1 MSTLEK
7 SGAIEKSRVVAAPD
21 PLARALASPWL
32 GAGLAVAAIAAQLA
46 GHIDCDVS
54 WFLTFAEKIVDGA
67 TPYVD
72 VTDPNPPAAFL
83 SLIPA
88 VLLARALHVAP
99 EASVAALVV
108 VFAAGAIGLAAHLLR
123 LGGARSR
130 RSSLQLFNALVFLL
144 LFAPALVFAERE
156 HIAVLAMSPLL
167 TALAIEQRRR
177 PGPARAAR
185 LVAGLG
191 GGLAIA
197 LKPHFALA
205 IALPALALAWRERR
219 ASALWR
225 EELVAAALATGTY
238 AVAVVLLFPAYV
250 ERALPLAFEVYAP
263 ARDGLAH
270 LLIFSLAPA
279 YLALLAG
286 FFVAARGALDRA
298 TLVFLCASIGCFA
311 AFLVQGKGWINH
323 AYPALALILL
333 AWTLLALGSHIRTPR
348 RAALIKFLFV
358 PALVGAPVCFA
369 LADLLAD
376 AEEHPGLT
384 EAVASVAPPHPR
396 VATIARQLDFG
407 HPLVRRLEGEW
418 IGRQN
423 ALWVSALVRRLLP
436 SADLERQARLE
447 AWRHADLADFAE
459 DLRRGRP
466 DIVVVEDETTRRFVL
481 ARPETAAALDG
492 YRLAA
497 RAGEIEIWRRA
508 DQSVS
513 PSSENDS
520 IMAEQSNSEAKRR
533 P

>member
-1 MSTLEK
+1 MTALEK
-7 SGAIEKSRVVAAPD
+7 SGTVERSGSAAPD
-21 PLARALASPWL
+21 PLERALGSPWL

-54 WFLTFAEKIVDGA
+54 WFLTFAEKTVDGA
-67 TPYVD
+67 TPYID
-72 VTDPNPPAAFL
+72 VTDPNPPASFL
-83 SLIPA
+83 SLVPA

-99 EASVAALVV
+99 EASVAALVF
-108 VFAAGAIGLAAHLLR
+108 VFAAGVIGLAFHLLR
-123 LGGARSR
+123 LGAVRSR
-130 RSSLQLFNALVFLL
+130 RSSLLLLNVIVFLL

-156 HIAVLAMSPLL
+156 HIALLASLPLL
-167 TALAIEQRRR
+167 AALAIEQRR
-177 PGPARAAR
+177 PAPSRAAR

-205 IALPALALAWRERR
+205 IALPALASAWRERR
-219 ASALWR
+219 LRALWR
-225 EELVAAALATGTY
+225 EELVAAALAAGAY

-250 ERALPLAFEVYAP
+250 ERALPLALEVYGP

-270 LLIFSLAPA
+270 LMIFSLAPA

-286 FFVAARGALDRA
+286 LLFASRGGLDRA
-298 TLVFLCASIGCFA
+298 TLVFLCASIGYFV

-323 AYPALALILL
+323 AYPALALIL
-333 AWTLLALGSHIRTPR
+333 AAFALLALR
-348 RAALIKFLFV
+348 RHAPGAAPSTLTKFLFV
-358 PALVGAPVCFA
+358 PALVAAPACFG
-369 LADLLAD
+369 LAELLAD

-384 EAVASVAPPHPR
+384 EAVASVSPPHPR

-407 HPLVRRLEGEW
+407 HPLVRRLEGQW

-423 ALWVSALVRRLLP
+423 ALWVTALVGRLLP
-436 SADLERQARLE
+436 SADPERQARLE
-447 AWRHADLADFAE
+447 SRRRTDLSDFAE

-466 DIVVVEDETTRRFVL
+466 DIVVVEDEATRRFAL

-508 DQSVS
+508 
-513 PSSENDS
+513 
-520 IMAEQSNSEAKRR
+520 AE
-533 P
+533 